1 MEQDPVRN
9 EETTRP
15 ATADID
21 SNRLPPTDQGRHRP
35 RSTPAASAAIL
46 VVDDELGMR
55 EGCRRVL
62 TRAGLEVVAAASG
75 EEGWQ
80 EIQSGRFGLV
90 LLDIMMPDIN
100 GMELLKR
107 AVGLDPDIVCIMIT
121 GYATIELAVQAIKE
135 GAYDFIAKPFQ
146 ASTLLLAVNQG
157 LEKRR
162 LSLEARRLAQV
173 EAEKE
178 ALERR
183 NAELEREAL
192 EQRTREL
199 EQLNRIKSD
208 CVRTVAHELRAPVAA
223 MQSYLRLILD
233 GYIPVEEQQEYLARA
248 ERRASAQ
255 LELIGDL
262 LDLAHLQNPDLA
274 VKRGPVDPAK
284 LLHEVCELMNSQVRE
299 KRIVFI
305 ASVPKTAPTILAD
318 PKHIKQLWMNLVS
331 NAVKYTNEG
340 DAVTVTMEVQDDQII
355 TYVSDTGIGIAP
367 EELTRVFEDFYRT
380 KAAKAVSEM
389 GTGLGLPLVK
399 QIVETY
405 QGQIDV
411 QSTVGKGSTFTVV
424 LPRDSDAQA

>member
-1 MEQDPVRN
+1 MEPEPLCN

-15 ATADID
+15 VT
-21 SNRLPPTDQGRHRP
+21 
-35 RSTPAASAAIL
+35 AAIL

-62 TRAGLEVVAAASG
+62 TRAGHEVVVAASG

-80 EIQSGRFGLV
+80 QIQSDRFGLV

-100 GMELLKR
+100 GIELLER
-107 AVGLDPDIVCIMIT
+107 AVALDPDLVCIIIT

-146 ASTLLLAVNQG
+146 ASTLLLTVNQG

-162 LSLEARRLAQV
+162 LSLETRRLAQV

-192 EQRTREL
+192 ERRTREL
-199 EQLNRIKSD
+199 EQLNRIKSTF
-208 CVRTVAHELRAPVAA
+208 VRTVAHELRAPVAA
-223 MQSYLRLILD
+223 MQSYIRLILD
-233 GYIPVEEQQEYLARA
+233 GYIPVEEQREYLARA
-248 ERRASAQ
+248 EQRASAQ

-274 VKRGPVDPAK
+274 VKREPVDPAE
-284 LLHEVCELMNSQVRE
+284 LLHEVCELMNSQAQE
-299 KRIVFI
+299 KKIVFI
-305 ASVPKTAPTILAD
+305 ASIPNKAPTILAD

-340 DAVTVTMEVQDDQII
+340 GAVSVKMEVQGDQIV
-355 TYVSDTGIGIAP
+355 TSVSDTGIGIAP
-367 EELTRVFEDFYRT
+367 EELTWIFEEFYRT

-405 QGQIDV
+405 QGHIDV

-424 LPRDSDAQA
+424 LPK